1 MATNRVKGITIEIGG
16 DTTGLDKA
24 LSGVNKEI
32 NGTKKE
38 LKDVEKLLK
47 MDPGNTELL
56 KQKQEALKNEVAQTS
71 EKLET
76 LKNAQAEVSQQ
87 YANGEIDKGAYD
99 AFQREIIATENELK
113 NLKKELSE
121 ANVVAQKL
129 ADVGKG
135 MKNFGAGIEEAGKK
149 VMPVSLAVAGV
160 GAEVIKI
167 TADFD
172 AQMSKVQAISGA
184 TAEEIGQLRDKAR
197 LMGETTKFSAAEAG
211 EAMEYMAMAGW
222 DVNDMLEGLDGIMNL
237 AAASGEELALTSDIV
252 TDALSAFGEQADQ
265 SNRLAD
271 ILAAASSNANTNVAM
286 MGESF
291 KYAANTAGS
300 MGYTMEDTAIALGLM
315 ANTGVK
321 ASRGGTALNN
331 IMTRMAKKTKE
342 SGTAMKALD
351 ISLDDGQ
358 GHMYCFMDIMKKLR
372 DGFGQLKMDQAEF
385 TAEMESLI
393 DEFEAGEMTE
403 KEFDKAQQALIERAY
418 DAEGALNAQYAAMLA
433 GKTGMG
439 ALLAIVNASPEDFD
453 KLTEAVYNSTGT
465 AQEMAEVMQDNLS
478 GQITILMSQLQE
490 LALQFG
496 EMLMPA
502 IREIVGWIQKFVDKL
517 NNMDEGTRNT
527 ILKVGLFIAALGP
540 LLIVGGKI
548 ISGIGT
554 LLTLIPTIMGALSS
568 LFALIAANPIVL
580 AIGAIIAI
588 VILCIKYWDEIKI
601 TARSC
606 WEQITDAIDTAK
618 TKIGTAIEAIKTK
631 FKTVFEGIWS
641 IVKGVINKILGGLE
655 SMVNGYVRTINAMLT
670 AISKVASAIGK
681 VVGFG
686 PVNMQISEVSLPRLA
701 KGGIVSDGSAIVGE
715 AGAELLNVSNGRA
728 TVQPLTNGGNAS
740 HTDIT
745 DLLKTYLP
753 YLAEGNQIVLDSG
766 ALVGATAPAMNNAL
780 GMIAMRAN
788 GR

>member
-76 LKNAQAEVSQQ
+76 LKNAQAEVTRQ
-87 YANGEIDKGAYD
+87 YESGEIDKGAYN
-99 AFQREIIATENELK
+99 AFQRELIETENELK
-113 NLKKELSE
+113 NLKKELAE

-129 ADVGKG
+129 ADVGKD
-135 MKNFGAGIEEAGKK
+135 MKNFGSGMENAGKK
-149 VMPVSLAVAGV
+149 VMPLSAAVAGI
-160 GAEVIKI
+160 GAEAVKV

-172 AQMSKVQAISGA
+172 ESMSKVAAVSGA
-184 TAEEIGQLRDKAR
+184 TGKNFDDLRAKAR
-197 LMGETTKFSAAEAG
+197 EMGANTKFSASEAAD
-211 EAMEYMAMAGW
+211 AMNYMAMAGW
-222 DVNDMLEGLDGIMNL
+222 KTEEMLTGIDGIMNL
-237 AAASGEELALTSDIV
+237 AAASGEDLALTSDIV
-252 TDALSAFGEQADQ
+252 TDALSAFGEKADQ
-265 SNRLAD
+265 SGRLAD

-300 MGYTMEDTAIALGLM
+300 MGYSMEDTAVALGLM

-342 SGTAMKALD
+342 SGAAMNALGL
-351 ISLDDGQ
+351 SLDDGN
-358 GHMYCFMDIMKKLR
+358 GHMYSFMDIMLKLR
-372 DGFGQLKMDQAEF
+372 EGFGKLQMDEKEF
-385 TAEMESLI
+385 STEMESLA
-393 DEFEAGEMTE
+393 DAFEAGEMTE
-403 KEFDKAQQALIERAY
+403 KEFDKAQEALIERAY
-418 DAEGALNAQYAAMLA
+418 GAEGALNAQYAAMLA

-439 ALLAIVNASPEDFD
+439 ALLAIVNASDEDFN
-453 KLTEAVYNSTGT
+453 KLTEAVNNSAGT
-465 AQEMAEVMQDNLS
+465 AEDMAKIMQDNLS
-478 GQITILMSQLQE
+478 GQMTILKSQLQE
-490 LALQFG
+490 LAIQFG
-496 EMLMPA
+496 DMLMPA
-502 IREIVGWIQKFVDKL
+502 IRNIVEWIQNFVDKL

-540 LLIVGGKI
+540 LLVIGGKI
-548 ISGIGT
+548 IAGIGT
-554 LLTLIPTIMGALSS
+554 LLTLIPTIIGALSS
-568 LFALIAANPIVL
+568 LFALIVANPIVL

-601 TARSC
+601 TAKSC

-631 FKTVFEGIWS
+631 FKSVFEGIWS
-641 IVKGVINKILGGLE
+641 IVKGIINKILGGLE
-655 SMVNGYVRTINAMLT
+655 TMINGYVRTINAMLT

-681 VVGFG
+681 VAGFG
-686 PVNMQISEVSLPRLA
+686 PVNLQISTVSLPKLA
-701 KGGIVSDGSAIVGE
+701 KGGIVSEGSAIVGE

-728 TVQPLTNGGNAS
+728 TVQPLTNGGNAG